1 MAGAEARVVLTD
13 DIILDFGGLFS
24 AANRE
29 NQAPRKPQDEL
40 LEATQYEEPIEEE
53 KPVEGKETAQNGTT
67 ATAPFIPALTLL
79 RQAEQEANERERSLE
94 ICRRY
99 QDNIRVAGGLRTDI
113 LKGVRA
119 GEDIHTLFL
128 KAVKAISLMTS
139 DTLFND
145 QIEADIKAIYGY
157 GLGAKA
163 PLQIELEEVRKR
175 LQKLTEAAQREQEHD
190 SKQRIQAAI
199 KRHKSRITELE
210 ELISK
215 AS

>member
-1 MAGAEARVVLTD
+1 MAGAEARVALTD

-29 NQAPRKPQDEL
+29 NQAPRKPQDEF

-53 KPVEGKETAQNGTT
+53 KPVEGKETAQNG
-67 ATAPFIPALTLL
+67 TAPFIPALTLL

-175 LQKLTEAAQREQEHD
+175 LQKLTEAAQREKEHD
-190 SKQRIQAAI
+190 SQQRIQAAI

>member
-1 MAGAEARVVLTD
+1 
-13 DIILDFGGLFS
+13 
-24 AANRE
+24 
-29 NQAPRKPQDEL
+29 
-40 LEATQYEEPIEEE
+40 
-53 KPVEGKETAQNGTT
+53 
-67 ATAPFIPALTLL
+67 
-79 RQAEQEANERERSLE
+79 
-94 ICRRY
+94 
-99 QDNIRVAGGLRTDI
+99 
-113 LKGVRA
+113 
-119 GEDIHTLFL
+119 
-128 KAVKAISLMTS
+128 MTS

-190 SKQRIQAAI
+190 SQQRIQAAI